1 MCGKRKKHARATV
14 LRLAADVID
23 DPATAPCKKRMR
35 ERGLTMEN
43 VYKVEEHLPD
53 DEVADDI
60 EDVLA
65 PAKNLLSS
73 LEGRKDQ
80 SIEVVG
86 VIW

>member
-1 MCGKRKKHARATV
+1 MSLMILRRPRA
-14 LRLAADVID
+14 
-23 DPATAPCKKRMR
+23 KKRVR

-53 DEVADDI
+53 DEVADDV

-73 LEGRKDQ
+73 LEGKKDP

>member
-1 MCGKRKKHARATV
+1 MSLMILRRPRA
-14 LRLAADVID
+14 
-23 DPATAPCKKRMR
+23 KKRMR

-43 VYKVEEHLPD
+43 VYEVEEHLPD
-53 DEVADDI
+53 DEVAGDL

-86 VIW
+86 VTWEVR

>member
-1 MCGKRKKHARATV
+1 M
-14 LRLAADVID
+14 
-23 DPATAPCKKRMR
+23 
-35 ERGLTMEN
+35 TMEN
-43 VYKVEEHLPD
+43 VYEVEEHLPD
-53 DEVADDI
+53 DEVADDL

-86 VIW
+86 VTWEVR